1 MAAATAAPWSPRFLE
16 DIPAHWA
23 QSCPDATV
31 LSDGSRRFTWSAFEA
46 ARRECAGRLAALGVR
61 PGDRVMVVGENS
73 PELVVLLFAI
83 TGLRAWVVNVNARL
97 SAREVDA
104 IRAHCTPRRV
114 LHLVDAS
121 NDAREHA
128 AREPVEAFAPG
139 PWGAIAVAAC
149 DPDTRPEPASGDAAS
164 DVAALLYTTGTT
176 GEPKG
181 VMLTHANL
189 LFIARTSS
197 RLRRVTPADHVLGLL
212 PISHVYGLASVCL
225 GTLCAGASLHLVA
238 RFAPAATAR
247 FLRDEAITVCQGVP
261 AMYAKLLQH
270 YAAEGRTGP
279 DLPALRFIYA
289 GGSPLPPPLKAQA
302 EAFFGLTLHNG
313 YGLTEASPTV
323 TQTRVDEP
331 RRDCSVGRVLPG
343 VEVRIVDA
351 SGEDVSA
358 GAPGE
363 LWVRGPNVMKGYYR
377 DPAATAATMRAGGWL
392 ATGDI
397 AREEADGALFI
408 EGRVKELI
416 IRSGFNVYPAEVEAV
431 LNAHPEVTQSAVVG
445 REREGEEEV
454 IAFVEL
460 AHGARATPAELV
472 AFAARSLAPYKRP
485 HEVIVLAAL
494 PAAANGKVLKGRLR
508 EMARHFTGAS
518 SPATGS
524 APTSPLISP
533 PSWTSILP

>member
-1 MAAATAAPWSPRFLE
+1 MADAAAPWVPRFLD
-16 DIPAHWA
+16 DIPTHWA
-23 QSCPDATV
+23 GLRPDAIV
-31 LSDGSRRFTWSAFEA
+31 LSDGSRRFTWAAFEA
-46 ARRECAGRLAALGVR
+46 ARRQAGERLAALGVR
-61 PGDRVMVVGENS
+61 AGDRVMVVGENS
-73 PELVVLLFAI
+73 PELVLLLFAI
-83 TGLRAWVVNVNARL
+83 AGLRAWAVNVNARL
-97 SAREVDA
+97 SAREIDA

-114 LHLVDAS
+114 LWLVDAS
-121 NDAREHA
+121 ADARTHA
-128 AREPVEAFAPG
+128 AREPVEALPLEG
-139 PWGAIAVAAC
+139 WGAIAAAAC
-149 DPDTRPEPASGDAAS
+149 DAEAQPEPASGDPAS

-181 VMLTHANL
+181 VMLTHASL

-197 RLRRVTPADHVLGLL
+197 HLRRVAPSDHVLGLL

-247 FLRDEAITVCQGVP
+247 FLAGEAITVCQGVP
-261 AMYAKLLQH
+261 AMYAKLLEH
-270 YAAEGRTGP
+270 YATEGRAGP

-331 RRDCSVGRVLPG
+331 RGDCSVGRVLPG
-343 VEVRIVDA
+343 VEIRIVDA
-351 SGEDVSA
+351 SGNDVA
-358 GAPGE
+358 ADAPGE

-377 DPAATAATMRAGGWL
+377 DPAATAATMRDGGWL

-397 AREEADGALFI
+397 ARQGADGAVFI
-408 EGRVKELI
+408 EGRLKELI
-416 IRSGFNVYPAEVEAV
+416 IRSGFNVFPAEVEAV

-445 REREGEEEV
+445 REHDGDEEV
-454 IAFVEL
+454 VAFVEL
-460 AHGARATPAELV
+460 VAGARVTPAELV

-485 HEVIVLAAL
+485 QEVVVLPAL

-508 EMARHFTGAS
+508 EMARYFTGAS